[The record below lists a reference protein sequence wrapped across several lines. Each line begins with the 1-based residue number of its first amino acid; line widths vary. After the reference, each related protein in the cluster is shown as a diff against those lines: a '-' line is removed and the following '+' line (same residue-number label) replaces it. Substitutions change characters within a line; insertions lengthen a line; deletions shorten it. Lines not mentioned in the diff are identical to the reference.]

1 MKRKFTFFGICVL
14 LCTLMIS
21 LGSCQKDYSDDIDD
35 LQKQINA
42 NKTAIEALNSAI
54 ASGKLIK
61 SVAPNATGYV
71 ITFSDNSTIAI
82 NHGQTGPQGPAGT
95 PGTPGQNGFT
105 PIIGIDAAGYWTVV
119 ASQGAAPVR
128 IKDANNNEVRAKFSD
143 ELAVNANGM
152 LTVGG
157 VATSVFIPTIAYVE
171 ATQTLLITVKKADGT
186 LASYN
191 VPVADNVFSK
201 TEIVSLISPVGETR
215 VHVGYGKV
223 PATNAAVHATL
234 GAEGLAWAGVALNQ
248 QLRSGGILPIVL
260 NPADVIVDGYE
271 FEIIK
276 QDGTKFGIQPESVTK
291 GYQGAFAQFA
301 AGTSNGL
308 YSLILNPTLAQI
320 TPLDGTNTGEL
331 AVRATKNGRE
341 IVSGYQ
347 YRIRVAA
354 DAETMYAPK
363 AGEVVVP
370 PHTIYVPIGTMVDV
384 LPKYDR
390 TDVAPARTLVSTD
403 FFKAGLIIN
412 PATINF
418 DVQDYAIV
426 DGTKVGTGSPSLIT
440 VSNLNDKKLSYYF
453 RTFDWT
459 GKYKK
464 NNLDVIFYAPLNT
477 PMADIT
483 VPTHVL
489 SAVPAEQTKGV
500 MLTPMFAAL
509 QEEGKTELWRN
520 TATNVKIV
528 WRNAAGAIVGVPQ
541 GLHYEFRDATDAPVN
556 APNATLTNQAEIQS
570 IRKVVLGFDE
580 TVALPGNYTATL
592 EFQDPRVYAQG
603 VEFKLKM
610 NVTVVNPDMSAVL
623 TAMAQHK
630 ANMFNGNVLT
640 VYGKDMNASG
650 LTQDQVGTYYPIMDA
665 YVNLDLAVAPV
676 APKVGVNNWAFVK
689 KGTTPAGAPLSTTV
703 YGNGGTF
710 NVLTGMYT
718 NFNVDLLYYY
728 FGNPNNKAVVETI
741 VVTAKSEVKEGNM
754 VALTPAAPAPATLQ
768 VINGDLITVRN
779 LSTYYRVNDYL
790 GNNLNVFSASRNVR
804 ANVVTVTPQA
814 SLAHLVNITPNG
826 NDWDIKATNAVAE
839 LPTPFV
845 DVPLTLE
852 ITDLYNV
859 KTTYTLNVR
868 VVKP

>member
-35 LQKQINA
+35 LQNQINA

-71 ITFSDNSTIAI
+71 ITFSDNSTITI

-95 PGTPGQNGFT
+95 PGQNGQDGFT
-105 PIIGIDAAGYWTVV
+105 PIVGVDADGFWTVV

-128 IKDANNNEVRAKFSD
+128 IKDANNNDIRAKFSD
-143 ELAVNANGM
+143 ELAVNADGM

-157 VATSVFIPTIAYVE
+157 VATTVFIPTIAYIE

-201 TEIVSLISPVGETR
+201 TEIVSLISPIGETK

-234 GAEGLAWAGVALNQ
+234 GAEGLAWAGVTLNQ
-248 QLRSGGILPIVL
+248 QLRSGGVLPIVL
-260 NPADVIVDGYE
+260 NPADVVVDGYE

-276 QDGTKFGIQPESVTK
+276 ANGSTFGIQPESVTK
-291 GYQGAFAQFA
+291 GYDGAFAQFA

-308 YSLILNPTLAQI
+308 YTLNLNPTLAQI
-320 TPLDGTNTGEL
+320 SPLDGTTTTEL

-347 YRIRVAA
+347 YTIRVAA

-363 AGEVVVP
+363 ATETILAGI
-370 PHTIYVPIGTMVDV
+370 HTIYVPIGTMVDV

-390 TDVAPARTLVSTD
+390 TDVAPNRTLVSTD
-403 FFKAGLIIN
+403 FFKSGLIIN

-426 DGTKVGTGSPSLIT
+426 DGTKVGTGNPSLIT
-440 VSNLNDKKLSYYF
+440 VSNLNDKKLSYFF

-489 SAVPAEQTKGV
+489 DATNQTKGV

-509 QEEGKTELWRN
+509 QEEGKTELWRS
-520 TATNVKIV
+520 TATNVKVV
-528 WRNAAGAIVGVPQ
+528 WKNAAGVVVGVPQ
-541 GLHYEFRDATDAPVN
+541 GLEYEFRDATDAPVN
-556 APNATLTNQAEIQS
+556 VPNAVLTNQAQIQS

-580 TVALPGNYTATL
+580 TVALPGTYTATL
-592 EFQDPRVYAQG
+592 VFDDPRPYAAG
-603 VEFKLKM
+603 VEFELKM

-623 TAMAQHK
+623 TAMAEHK
-630 ANMFNGNVLT
+630 SNMFNGNILT
-640 VYGKDMNASG
+640 VYGKDMNGSG
-650 LTQDQVGTYYPIMDA
+650 LTQDQINTYYPIMDA
-665 YVNLDLAVAPV
+665 YVNLSLAGAPV
-676 APKVGVNNWAFVK
+676 APKVGINNWAFVK
-689 KGTTPAGAPLSTTV
+689 NGTTPAGAPLSTTA

-718 NFNVDLLYYY
+718 NYNVDLLYYY
-728 FGNPNNKAVVETI
+728 FGNPANKAVVETI

-768 VINGDLITVRN
+768 VINGDLVTVRN

-804 ANVVTVTPQA
+804 ANVVTVTPDA
-814 SLAHLVNITPNG
+814 SLAHLVNITSSG
-826 NDWDIKATNAVAE
+826 NDWTVKATNAVAE